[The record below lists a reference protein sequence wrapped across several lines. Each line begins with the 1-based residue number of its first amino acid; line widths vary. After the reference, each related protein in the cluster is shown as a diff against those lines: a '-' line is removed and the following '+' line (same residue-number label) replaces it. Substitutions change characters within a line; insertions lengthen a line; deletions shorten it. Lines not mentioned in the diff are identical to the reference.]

1 MPDRLIA
8 QSCALRSAS
17 LVFKKITLISSSHF
31 IFLFDFMLPIHKS
44 FPFFFFE
51 IENQHFFV
59 WVFWVG
65 GVDTLVAGGHLRN

>member
-51 IENQHFFV
+51 IENQIFLFG
-59 WVFWVG
+59 FWVG